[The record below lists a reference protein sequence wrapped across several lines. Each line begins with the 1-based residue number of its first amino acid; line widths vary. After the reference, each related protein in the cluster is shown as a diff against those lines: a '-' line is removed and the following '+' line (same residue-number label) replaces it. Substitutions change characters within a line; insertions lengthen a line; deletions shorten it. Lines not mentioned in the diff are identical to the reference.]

1 MISNKFIQTHK
12 ASIIFFTLFTL
23 SIIVL
28 TPGILKY
35 VSEYNL
41 MAQELNKLGVQV
53 DSLNKS
59 SNIKLATI
67 NKIPQIAQANKPNDI
82 EEKITTN
89 EPTVVQINNEPKID
103 QIKPQPTK
111 IDYKPLQEAMDSAIG
126 IEDEQ
131 AGPFAEPKNTKF
143 APPKQETK
151 KTLAK
156 KSTYKNKI
164 TKSTT
169 PTAKKQLT
177 YKKHKANTPDLK
189 YAVQLASFK
198 NKASA
203 YSLEKKLKS
212 SGFNTVVKLSKKTYK
227 VLVISK
233 HNSKH
238 EAEKLHKTILLKY
251 KINGYIKQINL

>member
-1 MISNKFIQTHK
+1 
-12 ASIIFFTLFTL
+12 
-23 SIIVL
+23 
-28 TPGILKY
+28 
-35 VSEYNL
+35 
-41 MAQELNKLGVQV
+41 MAQELNRLGVQV

-67 NKIPQIAQANKPNDI
+67 NKTPQIAQANKPNDI
-82 EEKITTN
+82 EEKTTTN
-89 EPTVVQINNEPKID
+89 EPTVIQINNDPKID

-131 AGPFAEPKNTKF
+131 AGPFTEPKSTKL
-143 APPKQETK
+143 APPHQD
-151 KTLAK
+151 AK
-156 KSTYKNKI
+156 KRLAEKSTHKNKI
-164 TKSTT
+164 KNT
-169 PTAKKQLT
+169 PTTKKQLT
-177 YKKHKANTPDLK
+177 YKKHKANTTSLT

-212 SGFNTVVKLSKKTYK
+212 SGFNAVVKLNKKIYK

-251 KINGYIKQINL
+251 KINGYIKRINL